1 MVAKKGSSI
10 GAKEL
15 KPMSRQVLCL
25 SKAGNPQVKRTPRG
39 QKQSHSCGFL
49 PTQRQL
55 LLFILIITQGQF
67 LKIALRETETERET
81 DVREKHRLAAS
92 CTRPDW
98 GTKPTT

>member
-25 SKAGNPQVKRTPRG
+25 SKAGNPQVKRTPRD

-49 PTQRQL
+49 STQRQL

-67 LKIALRETETERET
+67 LKIAFRDRGRDRERN
-81 DVREKHRLAAS
+81 
-92 CTRPDW
+92 
-98 GTKPTT
+98 